1 MKKINK
7 PLIRL
12 KRQRVCVRARARGC
26 FDSRKLTMCKRKQ
39 TKMELQST
47 RIELILLTYH
57 TKNGLTVFK
66 FTYLIILIQ
75 ISLRKGGK
83 QTLSFGMCHFGFVF
97 FFIYIDCSDSFV
109 DNLTLA
115 VRDSIVWLS
124 LSNGECRDSL
134 HWQVGDT
141 QTIENTCERAGLKLF
156 CKHEDTFCFWF
167 SIPPI
172 VADFLTVDRLLSVC
186 TKITLV
192 CCVFL

>member
-1 MKKINK
+1 
-7 PLIRL
+7 
-12 KRQRVCVRARARGC
+12 
-26 FDSRKLTMCKRKQ
+26 
-39 TKMELQST
+39 
-47 RIELILLTYH
+47 
-57 TKNGLTVFK
+57 
-66 FTYLIILIQ
+66 
-75 ISLRKGGK
+75 
-83 QTLSFGMCHFGFVF
+83 MCHFGFVF

-156 CKHEDTFCFWF
+156 CKHEDTFRFWF

-192 CCVFL
+192 CCVFYKIERESTRVRQQSSSLSTDFQCVSVCSCVFLP